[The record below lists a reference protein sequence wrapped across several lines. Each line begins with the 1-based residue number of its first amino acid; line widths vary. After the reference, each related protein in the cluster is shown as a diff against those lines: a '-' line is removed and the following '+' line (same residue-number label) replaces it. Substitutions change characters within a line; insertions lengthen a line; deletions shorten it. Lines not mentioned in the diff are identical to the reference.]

1 MGGGG
6 NQMVKGEQ
14 AWEKAAACERHA
26 QTATTAKLQN
36 AFRKIRDSWIRIA
49 NNTQLSEDIKA
60 NAERLKSDG

>member
-1 MGGGG
+1 
-6 NQMVKGEQ
+6 MVKGEQ

-49 NNTQLSEDIKA
+49 NNTQLSEDIEA
-60 NAERLKSDG
+60 NAERLKNEG